1 MSLPPRTSLALVDAM
16 QPELD
21 SPTTGTLAELA
32 RQGRLVELGGQAC
45 TSSAVSILAHA
56 QREGETAAWVQLAR
70 GDLYPPDL
78 AEAGIDLDALV
89 VIHVPREGASATKV
103 GGPHGQCR
111 AAELLLR
118 SGAFGLVVLDFLHGE
133 PQGSSAWQGR
143 LLGLARQHD
152 ARVLILRDVAAEQP
166 SLGPLIGLR
175 VDTRVEPSVAQ
186 DEPPGF
192 VARTGQFRIVH
203 EVVKNKSGG
212 PLLPTPELRRGP
224 WGLR

>member
-1 MSLPPRTSLALVDAM
+1 MVLPPRSSLALVDTTL
-16 QPELD
+16 PEHE
-21 SPTTGTLAELA
+21 SPTTGTIAELA
-32 RQGRLVELGGQAC
+32 SPGRLVELGGRAC
-45 TSSAVSILAHA
+45 TSTAVAILAHA
-56 QREGETAAWVQLAR
+56 QREGETAAWIQPAR

-78 AEAGIDLDALV
+78 AEAGVDLDALV
-89 VIHVPREGASATKV
+89 VIHVPREGASAATV

-118 SGAFGLVVLDFLHGE
+118 SGGFGLVVLDFVHGE
-133 PQGSSAWQGR
+133 PSGSTAWQGR

-152 ARVLILRDVAAEQP
+152 ARLLILRDVGPEQP

-175 VDTRVEPSVAQ
+175 VDTRVEPREPS
-186 DEPPGF
+186 DDPPGF
-192 VARTGQFRIVH
+192 VARTGHFAIVH

-212 PLLPTPELRRGP
+212 PLTPTPDLRRGP